1 MDHAQAQLLTSAPV
15 LSLTSASGEFYCM
28 ESIRLW
34 FNGKRDYASGVK
46 LYSIHGSDLLLKR
59 SFLEPETE
67 YKRKRLEQEL
77 GKLIDAAKPSALPAE
92 RPAGSKPVIRVQIP
106 DPSAPQK
113 GKYVWSEK
121 PDDVEQSLHLRWKPL
136 FVEMMDLVSRVGD
149 IAQLGEKDPEKE
161 KEAGRM
167 ALRILDLDD
176 QLEEI
181 YEERTHYLNTGK
193 QLEKYPYG
201 EPCLDPV
208 LIPAKLQNHK
218 RYLREQKAKLTKKPD
233 NTETAML
240 VKKHEWFCQ
249 YYESILKK

>member
-1 MDHAQAQLLTSAPV
+1 MDHGAPQSLTSAPV
-15 LSLTSASGEFYCM
+15 LSPTSASGEFYYM

-34 FNGKRDYASGVK
+34 FNGKKDYATGVK
-46 LYSIHGSDLLLKR
+46 LYSIYGSDMLLKR

-77 GKLIDAAKPSALPAE
+77 SRLLES
-92 RPAGSKPVIRVQIP
+92 SKPAPSVISPTGKKPVMRVQIP
-106 DPSAPQK
+106 DPAAPAK

-121 PDDVEQSLHLRWKPL
+121 PDDVEQSIHLRWKPI
-136 FVEMMDLVSRVGD
+136 FVEMMDLISRLGD
-149 IAQLGEKDPEKE
+149 IAKLGEKDPEKQ

-176 QLEEI
+176 QVEEI
-181 YEERTHYLNTGK
+181 YQERNHYLNTGK

-208 LIPAKLQNHK
+208 LIPLKLQNHK
-218 RYLREQKAKLTKKPD
+218 RYLREQKAKLAENPD
-233 NTETAML
+233 NTETAKL